1 MRASDHGTMVKD
13 MEGFRWRK
21 NFTTG
26 QKNELVEPGERGEQA
41 ALSVGVRMR
50 ARSSRSIWS

>member
-21 NFTTG
+21 NLTTG
-26 QKNELVEPGERGEQA
+26 QKNELVEACKGGKQA
-41 ALSVGVRMR
+41 ALSVDVRMK
-50 ARSSRSIWS
+50 ARSSRSI